1 MVILKVRSCS
11 CRWSRDA
18 AAERLLRS
26 LLPMQSESLTT
37 SNCPA
42 WPVGAV
48 KSEREQTTRRPAISS
63 GTARGALTPGGL
75 TFATAAIAGGYV
87 GRDGASLLRSIEL
100 AREMGTKGRRFCTV
114 CCILDDVRGAVLG
127 ALNYDN

>member
-1 MVILKVRSCS
+1 MCVAMVILKVRSCS

-26 LLPMQSESLTT
+26 LLPMQPESLTT

-48 KSEREQTTRRPAISS
+48 KSDREQTTRRLAISS

-75 TFATAAIAGGYV
+75 TFATGRGRGREGGRM
-87 GRDGASLLRSIEL
+87 GGASSFDRGKEERREGEKIFGHYKGSVCIPRRCSEL
-100 AREMGTKGRRFCTV
+100 W
-114 CCILDDVRGAVLG
+114 
-127 ALNYDN
+127 

>member
-1 MVILKVRSCS
+1 
-11 CRWSRDA
+11 
-18 AAERLLRS
+18 
-26 LLPMQSESLTT
+26 MQPESLTT

-48 KSEREQTTRRPAISS
+48 KSEREQTTRRLAISS

-75 TFATAAIAGGYV
+75 TFARP
-87 GRDGASLLRSIEL
+87 GRGMGGASSPRVSIEGNGPRRG
-100 AREMGTKGRRFCTV
+100 REDFGHCKGSV
-114 CCILDDVRGAVLG
+114 CILDD